1 MVQVLRE
8 QQTRA
13 ILSEKSHTSA
23 LLWSVAEWS
32 YTVAEIFRRYFPE
45 DQAAQQKLKFCL
57 GNSPTYLKMFF
68 ICNYSFNDRCVIIHG
83 NKDVK
88 SVTQAM
94 NFIQG
99 SGSSENPDL
108 PNAASRQTGIERKW
122 LRHPVR

>member
-1 MVQVLRE
+1 MQYF
-8 QQTRA
+8 
-13 ILSEKSHTSA
+13 SKSLLPA
-23 LLWSVAEWS
+23 VFLWSVAEWS

-99 SGSSENPDL
+99 SGSGEDHNL
-108 PNAASRQTGIERKW
+108 PNAVSRQTGAEWER